1 MRRATVKAAP
11 AVTTLLRTRNRRAG
25 LVTAAVGGVAVL
37 VSWAVVGDQGPLSAL
52 LGTVLVL
59 VFFSAGAL
67 PFVVAGDGTGGR
79 AGLAFV
85 VLGMTYVLRILL
97 GVAVYQVATRARSV
111 DSTVVGLTII
121 GCALAWTN
129 TQVVLGLRRAHQP
142 TLEL

>member
-1 MRRATVKAAP
+1 VSRATVKAAP
-11 AVTTLLRTRNRRAG
+11 AVTTLLSTRNRRAG

-59 VFFSAGAL
+59 VFFSAGTL
-67 PFVVAGDGTGGR
+67 P
-79 AGLAFV
+79 FV